1 MAICKEN
8 SVKNKTNSNRSK
20 GMKNNKIC
28 KMKIFKNNKM
38 MKNRRKYVKL
48 PSSTEIY

>member
-28 KMKIFKNNKM
+28 KIKIFKNNKM